1 MDLLD
6 MKPNFDTMTKIELRA
21 YVLSHRDDKEAFYK
35 LVDRFKADSTKQP
48 RHPFPK
54 SLAEVAQVEE
64 LIQEHLR
71 TLEE

>member
-1 MDLLD
+1 
-6 MKPNFDTMTKIELRA
+6 MKQNFDTMTKTELRA
-21 YVLSHRDDKEAFYK
+21 YVLAHRNDREAFYK
-35 LVDRFKADSTKQP
+35 LVDRFKADSKNQP
-48 RHPFPK
+48 RHPFPQ